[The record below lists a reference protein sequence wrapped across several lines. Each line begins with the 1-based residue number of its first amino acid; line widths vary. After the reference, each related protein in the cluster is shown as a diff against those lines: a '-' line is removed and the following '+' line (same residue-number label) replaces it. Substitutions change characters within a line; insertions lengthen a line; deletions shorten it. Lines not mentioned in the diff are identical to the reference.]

1 MVKEPLE
8 WKSPQWWRNQPVEN
22 RLEFIR
28 APKRLREFTTSAIP
42 DWPIDMVEDFEVGK
56 SYLLTGRAGGGKSIQ
71 AYMAACELVRTYQ
84 VSARFISAEQYI
96 EMLKDS
102 FDNDGLLPIEY
113 SSPYTIKNIKGVFDI
128 VVLDGL
134 GDERLTDFAAHEMG
148 TLIRTRYDKML
159 TTIVTTRLTMPEV
172 RARYGERLAS
182 PLADFDM
189 EMV

>member
-28 APKRLREFTTSAIP
+28 PSPRLREVLQEPTNCD
-42 DWPIDMVEDFEVGK
+42 DWTDWEKGDNVLISGK
-56 SYLLTGRAGGGKSIQ
+56 SMTGKSRK
-71 AYMAACELVRTYQ
+71 AVAMARDLVRCHN
-84 VSARFISAEQYI
+84 VSARFVTAEQYI

-113 SSPYTIKNIKGVFDI
+113 SSPYTIKNIKGVFD
-128 VVLDGL
+128 VLVLDGL

-148 TLIRTRYDKML
+148 TLIRTRYDRML
-159 TTIVTTRLTMPEV
+159 TTIVTTRLNMV
-172 RARYGERLAS
+172 DIRARYGERLAS
-182 PLADFDM
+182 PLAEFDM